1 MTSPQS
7 GSIAFKGGAGVI
19 PHNPKIR
26 RLDGWFI
33 AREFFQNV
41 NVGFAD
47 ILALLS
53 RKTIGDS
60 WCNAT
65 GAINS

>member
-1 MTSPQS
+1 M
-7 GSIAFKGGAGVI
+7 GAT
-19 PHNPKIR
+19 PRNPRIR

-41 NVGFAD
+41 NVGFAH

-60 WCNAT
+60 WCSGT